1 MVMAP
6 VELWIAS
13 VASVSAGRHHS
24 PTPHNEAVPARHC
37 SPSIGGSSAVP
48 LTGAAFWGSSAV
60 AVPGAVPLIFA
71 PVCSPLPS
79 VPVGRV
85 VDLVCAEQPAHAVGQ
100 LALADTVGLGLRL
113 LGKARGRVAIGVD
126 LVADGATLFIPAV
139 KQSQEQVVY
148 PLL

>member
-1 MVMAP
+1 RERCRERCRSSSLQSGP
-6 VELWIAS
+6 
-13 VASVSAGRHHS
+13 
-24 PTPHNEAVPARHC
+24 
-37 SPSIGGSSAVP
+37 PSRG
-48 LTGAAFWGSSAV
+48 F
-60 AVPGAVPLIFA
+60 
-71 PVCSPLPS
+71 
-79 VPVGRV
+79 PVGRV

-148 PLL
+148 PLLARHPLEASRCWPW